1 MTLKKINFG
10 LINYGAGNIASVVAC
25 FKRLGYSIRIIECED
40 DLPDINFFILP
51 GVGALPRAIEFLRGT
66 GLSESLV
73 YRVRLGAPII
83 GICLGMHLMATKS
96 LELGNNTGLNLIPGR
111 VVPNDDSRVLVG
123 WRALDIKK
131 NVSFL
136 SGVNGQEF
144 YFNNTYRYVTDV
156 QNIIAN
162 VEGSLSSA
170 AIVKKGS
177 ALGVQFHPEK
187 SQRNGIDFIKM
198 VIENSDLV

>member
-51 GVGALPRAIEFLRGT
+51 GVGAFPRAIEFLRGT

-73 YRVRLGAPII
+73 YRVRLGTPII